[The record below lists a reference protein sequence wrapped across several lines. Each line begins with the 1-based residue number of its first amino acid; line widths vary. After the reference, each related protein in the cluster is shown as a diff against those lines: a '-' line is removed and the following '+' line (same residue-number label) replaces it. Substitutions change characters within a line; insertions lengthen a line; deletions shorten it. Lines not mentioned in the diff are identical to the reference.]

1 LTAPESRLRGSRLK
15 RLNREVLTALGTIV
29 LGGVIL
35 SESLRMPRFEHLG
48 VNPYTVP
55 GLVPGV
61 LGAIILLLGGFML
74 VRDLL
79 AVRPPLPG
87 DPAEAAAGQAGG
99 WRNAGTRKLVLTLVL
114 TLGYAGLLVGRLPFA
129 WATGIFV
136 FLFIIAFEWQRGDA
150 ARLLRV
156 AGIALFEAILVAVG
170 VTLIF
175 EKIFLV
181 RLP

>member
-1 LTAPESRLRGSRLK
+1 
-15 RLNREVLTALGTIV
+15 
-29 LGGVIL
+29 
-35 SESLRMPRFEHLG
+35 M
-48 VNPYTVP
+48 
-55 GLVPGV
+55 
-61 LGAIILLLGGFML
+61 
-74 VRDLL
+74 
-79 AVRPPLPG
+79 
-87 DPAEAAAGQAGG
+87 
-99 WRNAGTRKLVLTLVL
+99 RNAGTRKLVLTLVL
-114 TLGYAGLLVGRLPFA
+114 TLGYAGVLVGRLPFA